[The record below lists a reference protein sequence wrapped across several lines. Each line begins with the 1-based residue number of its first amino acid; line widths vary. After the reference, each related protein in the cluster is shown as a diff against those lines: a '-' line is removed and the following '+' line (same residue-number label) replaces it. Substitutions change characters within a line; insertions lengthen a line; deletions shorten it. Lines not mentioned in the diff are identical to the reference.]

1 MLLVD
6 KEILIIVDD
15 YVDMEFGIGVVKII
29 FVYDLNDFEVGNC
42 YDLFWV
48 NVMNEDGMMNE
59 LVGKYEGMDC
69 FVVCKVIVFDLKE
82 LGCLIKIEIMN
93 YSVGYL
99 EWIGVVVELCLLI

>member
-1 MLLVD
+1 
-6 KEILIIVDD
+6 
-15 YVDMEFGIGVVKII
+15 
-29 FVYDLNDFEVGNC
+29 
-42 YDLFWV
+42 
-48 NVMNEDGMMNE
+48 MNEDGMMNE

-99 EWIGVVVELCLLI
+99 E